1 MVGLSHLKTRSWQPR
16 PQGFSLKNWVGR
28 EKGLFPPHPFFEGK
42 ALGTR
47 LRSWGPLNRFFFLH
61 GFLTQIFPVGGCHS
75 ASPGHTSS
83 ETLISPRT
91 CLSLKSVLA

>member
-1 MVGLSHLKTRSWQPR
+1 MISSDGGPFTFENQELATSSP
-16 PQGFSLKNWVGR
+16 
-28 EKGLFPPHPFFEGK
+28 GLFPQKLGEPFFEGK

-47 LRSWGPLNRFFFLH
+47 LRSWGPLNRCFFLH